1 MGSLTEIIFFGDM
14 SEEEAKAKIKLL
26 SQRISKGGELVCQ
39 KLLIYLEQIW
49 LIELPHSNAATLI

>member
-1 MGSLTEIIFFGDM
+1 MGSLTEIIFFSDM

-39 KLLIYLEQIW
+39 KLLIYLEQI
-49 LIELPHSNAATLI
+49 